1 VTQPVLDC
9 ADWYAGFMPSRG
21 ARLAKTMEIEV
32 FANRPVFARNF
43 DLFSLF
49 VSAFRDDRS
58 TLATVQGCT
67 LRDTFQLSKEVIVR
81 AAFFV
86 DEKSALVRRLLAP
99 CPEQGD
105 Q

>member
-1 VTQPVLDC
+1 
-9 ADWYAGFMPSRG
+9 
-21 ARLAKTMEIEV
+21 MEIEV

-49 VSAFRDDRS
+49 VPAFRDDRS
-58 TLATVQGCT
+58 TLATVQACT
-67 LRDTFQLSKEVIVR
+67 LRDTFQFSEEVIVR

-86 DEKSALVRRLLAP
+86 DEKPALMGRVLAP
-99 CPEQGD
+99 CLEQRY